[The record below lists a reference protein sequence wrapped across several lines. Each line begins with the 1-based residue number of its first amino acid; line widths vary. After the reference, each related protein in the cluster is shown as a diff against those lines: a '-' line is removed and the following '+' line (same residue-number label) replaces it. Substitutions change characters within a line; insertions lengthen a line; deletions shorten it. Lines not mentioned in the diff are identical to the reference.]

1 MKGRWRT
8 LAYKRRT
15 EKERNAEIYFRNL
28 VYTHFWGFFT
38 NVLSENFELFGYHH
52 FPLQDIS
59 DEIEGCGQEGRELVR
74 LLTQTLHVGG
84 E

>member
-1 MKGRWRT
+1 MLKYISE
-8 LAYKRRT
+8 AMC
-15 EKERNAEIYFRNL
+15 
-28 VYTHFWGFFT
+28 THIWGFFT
-38 NVLSENFELFGYHH
+38 NVLWENSELFGYHH

-59 DEIEGCGQEGRELVR
+59 DEIEGCGQERREVIR